1 LFSGIAIIVL
11 LLACANYMN
20 LAIARSVNRA
30 REVGLRKVV
39 GARRQQLIFQFLG
52 ESVLITFLALL
63 LALGLAQL
71 FLPVFGNLIER
82 GIKLNFLENTL
93 LIPGLFALIFVV
105 GLISGSYPA
114 LYMSSLRPFLVLKGK
129 IGNRASGINLQKS
142 LVVMQYGVS
151 IILVIGSM
159 VIYRQLQFI
168 QNKELGYDKEHVI
181 TIDSRDNSV
190 NKNFDVI
197 HNELLQNPQII
208 AVTKSGHLP
217 TNIRGWFTFRKKE
230 NGNKEDEES
239 LMYRSLVYYDF
250 LEVFGI
256 ELIAGRDFSKEIKS
270 DMGGACMINETAAKA
285 FGWTPEEA
293 IGKVYGND
301 FPVIGVIRDIHMHS
315 MHEPIQ
321 PLMLIL
327 HNGRGRYISLKVRPE
342 RISETIALVEKTF
355 KKYSPFPLEYSF
367 LDDRFDELYKSE
379 MKMGEIFGFFTV
391 LSILIASL
399 GIFGM
404 AAFSTGQ
411 RTKEI
416 GIRKVM
422 GASVRS
428 IMTLLSRD
436 FLILVVVAF
445 FIALPFAWYAI
456 DQWLQ
461 DFAYKIDIEWW
472 VFALAGLFVLLI
484 AYLAIGYQSIK
495 AAFINP
501 VDSLRSE

>member
-1 LFSGIAIIVL
+1 
-11 LLACANYMN
+11 
-20 LAIARSVNRA
+20 
-30 REVGLRKVV
+30 
-39 GARRQQLIFQFLG
+39 
-52 ESVLITFLALL
+52 
-63 LALGLAQL
+63 
-71 FLPVFGNLIER
+71 
-82 GIKLNFLENTL
+82 
-93 LIPGLFALIFVV
+93 
-105 GLISGSYPA
+105 
-114 LYMSSLRPFLVLKGK
+114 
-129 IGNRASGINLQKS
+129 
-142 LVVMQYGVS
+142 
-151 IILVIGSM
+151 M

-181 TIDSRDNSV
+181 TLDSRDNSV
-190 NKNFDVI
+190 NKSFDVI

-217 TNIRGWFTFRKKE
+217 TNIRGRFTFRRKE
-230 NGNKEDEES
+230 HGNKEDEES

-355 KKYSPFPLEYSF
+355 KKYSPFPLEYTF

-399 GIFGM
+399 GHLRYGGVFNGS
-404 AAFSTGQ
+404 ADQ
-411 RTKEI
+411 RNWHSQGHGSLCSEYYDYSFPRI
-416 GIRKVM
+416 
-422 GASVRS
+422 SS
-428 IMTLLSRD
+428 L
-436 FLILVVVAF
+436 LVVVAF

-461 DFAYKIDIEWW
+461 DFAYKVRHRVVGIC
-472 VFALAGLFVLLI
+472 AGRI
-484 AYLAIGYQSIK
+484 IGTAHCLSRHWLSINQGR
-495 AAFINP
+495 IY
-501 VDSLRSE
+501 